1 MSELEKQITG
11 DWYEVRSA
19 LDEPDTLVDFL
30 NIAPSEF
37 TRAAEQLRF
46 AMEEGVVEYKRGLL
60 HSIMYPL
67 KSLKWDSKAITDLNP
82 PLREAALGVL
92 TPAVQRLFAL
102 GLLRL
107 YSTKTPEKD
116 AANTAHADSADSAT
130 KAPLEAGTSAPAQ
143 SSGSGHAERT
153 GSTEQRTG
161 QRGQTGNKGSAPKG
175 PHTSPSSEQGGENPP
190 DIKSVV
196 QEVKNMLKDKP
207 ELRNH
212 QEVKKIML
220 QLKYYN
226 TELEKMR
233 SLAPN
238 IPPEKAEG
246 FKHNFQTTF
255 NEIAQKIAASYTTLM
270 NEEMERNRPKEQLP
284 ILKRYDFDTMDKLFR
299 DQIANGTRIFS
310 TIRHAEHEKYQM
322 REILVELSAG
332 EPYYGGFFDR
342 ELKSY
347 KQIAPFGDDYLK
359 ISRAFGTQVL
369 RYYERYAEWIAR

>member
-46 AMEEGVVEYKRGLL
+46 AVEEGVVEYKRGLL

-116 AANTAHADSADSAT
+116 AANADSAA
-130 KAPLEAGTSAPAQ
+130 KAPSEAGTSAPAQ
-143 SSGSGHAERT
+143 SSGSGSRSPAGHAGRT
-153 GSTEQRTG
+153 GRTDSIG
-161 QRGQTGNKGSAPKG
+161 DTGSVPKG
-175 PHTSPSSEQGGENPP
+175 PRTSPSSEQSGEDPP

-246 FKHNFQTTF
+246 FKRNFQTTF

-284 ILKRYDFDTMDKLFR
+284 ILKRYDFETMDKLFR
-299 DQIANGTRIFS
+299 EQIANGARIFS
-310 TIRHAEHEKYQM
+310 TIRHAEQEKYQM

-332 EPYYGGFFDR
+332 EPYYAGFFDR
-342 ELKSY
+342 ELKNY
-347 KQIAPFGDDYLK
+347 KQIAPFDDDYLK